1 MNAPAKKTVNVDDKL
16 GSRSRRHIN
25 LLICPEGIV
34 NFTGQSIAP
43 VMRVLKEN
51 YTKNGKWS
59 HSTYAVE
66 IDQAHELLPFRQDF
80 ETGKWFNSK
89 TWAEAID
96 EFDRKLGGHPRRMG
110 LPDVLLKGTIRKL
123 FPNFSADMDLEEA
136 AHQYATKEKH
146 EMQYVN
152 CTPHVICLN
161 NGQRF
166 EPSGSVARVAAGYTE
181 FDQHGVCRATFGE
194 VTGLPEPQ
202 KGTLYIVS
210 GMVAAAVKGRADV
223 VSPATGHPDAQ
234 REKGQVVSVPGFI
247 YA

>member
-1 MNAPAKKTVNVDDKL
+1 MTAKKTVNADDKL

-25 LLICPEGIV
+25 LFVCPEGIV

-66 IDQAHELLPFRQDF
+66 IDQTHELLPFFQDW
-80 ETGKWFNSK
+80 ETGNWFNSK
-89 TWAEAID
+89 TWSEAIA
-96 EFDRKLGGHPRRMG
+96 EFDRKLGGHPRKMG
-110 LPDVLLKGTIRKL
+110 LSDALLEDVIRTL
-123 FPNFSADMDLEEA
+123 FPNFSADMDLEA
-136 AHQYATKEKH
+136 AAFAHQNTTEEK
-146 EMQYVN
+146 EMQYIN
-152 CTPHVICLN
+152 CTPHTICLN

-181 FDQHGVCRATFGE
+181 FDQYGVCRATFGN

-202 KGTLYIVS
+202 DGTLYIVS
-210 GMVAAAVKGRADV
+210 GMVAAAVKGRTDV

-234 REKGQVVSVPGFI
+234 RANGQVVSVPGFI